1 MPKKLSKFSF
11 YSYNSRSTFR
21 IQVQAKIELNKQMR
35 NVSEITTKG
44 AAGKNNNGSAMREK
58 CREHK
63 KQRKSGEARQRM
75 RQANQA
81 QTEGGEAR
89 GGVWQTGKPG
99 TRGGAKVAEALVPV
113 WGAPSPISFYKM

>member
-63 KQRKSGEARQRM
+63 KKKRKSGEAKQRM

-81 QTEGGEAR
+81 QTKE
-89 GGVWQTGKPG
+89 GKPETEYG
-99 TRGGAKVAEALVPV
+99 RQGSQGGAKVEGAHLENFS
-113 WGAPSPISFYKM
+113 GAPRTISCYKI

>member
-58 CREHK
+58 CERTEEEEEVRGS
-63 KQRKSGEARQRM
+63 QAENEA
-75 RQANQA
+75 
-81 QTEGGEAR
+81 
-89 GGVWQTGKPG
+89 GKPG
-99 TRGGAKVAEALVPV
+99 RE
-113 WGAPSPISFYKM
+113 

>member
-58 CREHK
+58 CRKHK
-63 KQRKSGEARQRM
+63 KQKRKSGEARQGM
-75 RQANQA
+75 RQAIQA
-81 QTEGGEAR
+81 QTGVGEVA
-89 GGVWQTGKPG
+89 GGVWQTG
-99 TRGGAKVAEALVPV
+99 TRGGVKVEGTHLENFS
-113 WGAPSPISFYKM
+113 GAPRTISCYKI

>member
-63 KQRKSGEARQRM
+63 KKKRKSGQARQRM

-81 QTEGGEAR
+81 QTGVA

-99 TRGGAKVAEALVPV
+99 TRGGAKLEGAHLENFS
-113 WGAPSPISFYKM
+113 GAPRTISCYKI

>member
-44 AAGKNNNGSAMREK
+44 AAAKITMEVRSREK
-58 CREHK
+58 NAEK
-63 KQRKSGEARQRM
+63 EA
-75 RQANQA
+75 
-81 QTEGGEAR
+81 
-89 GGVWQTGKPG
+89 
-99 TRGGAKVAEALVPV
+99 GAE
-113 WGAPSPISFYKM
+113 

>member
-63 KQRKSGEARQRM
+63 KKKRKLGEARQRM

-81 QTEGGEAR
+81 QTGVGEVA

-99 TRGGAKVAEALVPV
+99 TRGVAR
-113 WGAPSPISFYKM
+113 